1 MSDIVIR
8 RGTVQDVGLLAEM
21 GAETFFDAYV
31 EQIEEELLAGF
42 VEETFGA
49 AQQAAEVADEAVI
62 VLIAES
68 TGQAVAYALLR
79 EWEAAPE
86 GLPPQIAGRRSMELG
101 RIYARKAWI
110 GRGVGSALMQACVD
124 LAAERGFEM
133 MWLGVWERNDRAI
146 GFYRKWG
153 FEELGD
159 QVFMLGEE
167 RQRDVVMGRRTV
179 EGRRRSEAP

>member
-1 MSDIVIR
+1 MDEVVIR
-8 RGTVQDVGLLAEM
+8 RGTEGDVGLLAEM

-31 EQIEEELLAGF
+31 DDIEEGLLAGF
-42 VEETFGA
+42 VEEAFGVE
-49 AQQAAEVADEAVI
+49 QQAAEMADEGVV

-68 TGQAVAYALLR
+68 EGQAVAYALLR

-110 GRGVGSALMQACVD
+110 GRGVGSALMRACLQ
-124 LAAERGFEM
+124 LAEERGFEM
-133 MWLGVWERNDRAI
+133 MWLGVWERNERAI
-146 GFYRKWG
+146 AFYRKWG
-153 FEELGD
+153 FEEMGE

-167 RQRDVVMGRRTV
+167 RQRDVVLGQFW
-179 EGRRRSEAP
+179 ANA